1 MRKTRNLSNYTK
13 QQISNSLK
21 KYHACKPEQAKMA
34 TRAKQSMAM
43 KNYWSTIPAGD
54 DLNTSTQVCTTT
66 TANQSTINIVQPTRK
81 I

>member
-1 MRKTRNLSNYTK
+1 MRETRNLSNYTK

-21 KYHACKPEQAKMA
+21 KYHACKSEQAKMA

-43 KNYWSTIPAGD
+43 KNYWSTIPVQG
-54 DLNTSTQVCTTT
+54 DLNSATKSCAPTTT
-66 TANQSTINIVQPTRK
+66 TKSSNVAQPTKK